1 MKKTAKKKVRK
12 IARDAITGQIV
23 PLWYAKL
30 HPKTLEIFADYLKLT
45 VVETVKR

>member
-30 HPKTLEIFADYLKLT
+30 HPKTT